1 MNTHIIYLRP
11 PNGTVSSKSQHS
23 FHCVKLHPWAFP
35 HGPVVKISPFNTGG
49 AGSIPSQGAKI
60 LHALWPKKKKKNIG
74 QKHFVNKF
82 KKDFLKKVHIKK

>member
-60 LHALWPKKKKKNIG
+60 LHALWPKKKRKTKDRNILLINSKKI
-74 QKHFVNKF
+74 F
-82 KKDFLKKVHIKK
+82 